1 VSLYKFEQNDVFK
14 NRIKTHPRIQFLI
27 NDKKTYYNR
36 DILALN
42 SYTLGDETI
51 HHTPQGFL
59 SLYEMNIN
67 RDETGHSPPTQENL
81 IYPFI
86 TKQGSLTSFK
96 TISTETFQSYSYGD
110 IIRGEYPLSSSIDV
124 EYQAASSTERPHIKS
139 LKNTF
144 NYYRLM
150 SPHYAYESSNAV
162 GTWNKAEQEIKLV
175 SVPSIFYGSSIKKG
189 TVDLKFYITGSL
201 AARLQDTSRNGELIQ
216 TFGPSGASAVGEVG
230 FNNSFESS
238 YDDKRI
244 ILENASGVSKTFI
257 FDASGT
263 EGSTGTVDGSGF
275 IVVQIDGYEGD
286 NAAIGT
292 EFAIAVESV
301 SGFQISTSDNTF
313 GVITLTQDV
322 AGTSGNTTIQ
332 DPDSILDLFIVQFAG
347 GAEGN
352 NGKVAG
358 VVLYNEGFVSLTG
371 SWDLSN
377 TYTDEFLDSGVNI
390 APKWTLWGQKFLE
403 SNPAAPEFCPSSSW
417 SIDCEG
423 TNYVPVITMLAH
435 AKMGELNH
443 SNNPTYVKPDSD
455 QEVAACV
462 DVEHDVDYYENDKR
476 ELANVVK
483 SPYPNT
489 SGSFEKTTYISKVGI
504 YDENKN
510 LIAIAKLAT
519 PVKKTISREYT
530 FKMKVDF

>member
-14 NRIKTHPRIQFLI
+14 NRIKTHPRISFVI
-27 NDKKTYYNR
+27 SDKKTYYNR
-36 DILALN
+36 DILPINTFAIA
-42 SYTLGDETI
+42 DETI
-51 HHTPQGFL
+51 QQTEQGDL
-59 SLYEMNIN
+59 SLYELNIN
-67 RDETGHSPPTQENL
+67 RDASTHSPPTQESL

-96 TISTETFQSYSYGD
+96 TISTETFQTYSYGD
-110 IIRGEYPLSSSIDV
+110 VIRGQYPLSSSIDV
-124 EYQAASSTERPHIKS
+124 EYQAASSTDRPHIKA

-144 NYYRLM
+144 NYYRPL

-162 GTWNKAEQEIKLV
+162 GTWDKASQEIKLV
-175 SVPSIFYGSSIKKG
+175 SIPSIFYGSSIKKG
-189 TVDLKFYITGSL
+189 SVDMKFYITGSL
-201 AARLQDTSRNGELIQ
+201 IGRLQDSNQNGELIQ
-216 TFGPSGASAVGEVG
+216 TIGPAATSAQGRVD

-238 YDDKRI
+238 YDNKRI
-244 ILENASGVSKTFI
+244 ILENTSGISKTFI
-257 FDASGT
+257 FDATGT

-275 IVVQIDGYEGD
+275 IIIQIDGYEGD

-292 EFAIAVESV
+292 EFATGVESV
-301 SGFQISTSDNTF
+301 SGFQISTNDDTF
-313 GVITLTQDV
+313 GSITLTQV
-322 AGTSGNTTIQ
+322 IGGSSGNTTIQ
-332 DPDSILDLFIVQFAG
+332 DPDSIASLGIVQFAG
-347 GAEGN
+347 GAADN

-358 VVLYNEGFVSLTG
+358 TVLYNEGFVALTG
-371 SWDLSN
+371 SWDLSS
-377 TYTDEFLDSGVNI
+377 TYTDEYLFSGVNI
-390 APKWTLWGQKFLE
+390 APKWTLWGQKFL
-403 SNPAAPEFCPSSSW
+403 AADPGAAEFCPSSSW
-417 SIDCEG
+417 TIDCEG

-435 AKMGELNH
+435 AKMGDLNH
-443 SNNPTYVKPDSD
+443 SNNPTYVKPSSD
-455 QEVAACV
+455 QDVEVCV
-462 DVEHDVDYYENDKR
+462 DIEHDVDYYENDKR